1 MTPVIIY
8 LILVTLGIYL
18 CVSDKKVSNYNWK
31 SALFAVFIN
40 LGLFCWAGF
49 FKTIDVPQVLIL
61 GYQIVYFGFQVIKD
75 GQPRSKPSFLLSLMV
90 NIAYNAIL
98 LWGGFFNVLL

>member
-49 FKTIDVPQVLIL
+49 FKTFDVPQILIL
-61 GYQIVYFGFQVIKD
+61 GYQIVYFSFQVIKH
-75 GQPRSKPSFLLSLMV
+75 GQTRSKSSFVSLLLV
-90 NIAYNAIL
+90 NIAYNAVL
-98 LWGGFFNVLL
+98 LWGGFFNVLF